1 MNIKDLKCFEAVY
14 RACSISGAARK
25 LFITPQGLSKV
36 IQSLENELNTVLFT
50 RTAQGVKP
58 TETASFLYSRSGDI
72 IQRFEEI
79 EHGIYQL
86 ENRKTVLRIGYA
98 CGVFN
103 LLPFELILNFTRCCP
118 DITVEWCEYANEEV
132 QEMLET
138 SRLEYGFIVGAP
150 RDEAV
155 IWRKL
160 AGSRVRLLVYEGHP
174 LYDREIVH
182 AGLLK
187 NEKMILMNEHF
198 HIYHDFMAACRNRGF
213 IPQIGAKTADGTAL
227 YKLCRQHAGLAVIPE
242 FMMEDFNLTHMRAI
256 PFEEDLRWDV
266 YGVYRKDNHSYE
278 TIRMF
283 DRYLTGKSW
292 KNKKS
297 DSCL

>member
-1 MNIKDLKCFEAVY
+1 
-14 RACSISGAARK
+14 
-25 LFITPQGLSKV
+25 
-36 IQSLENELNTVLFT
+36 
-50 RTAQGVKP
+50 
-58 TETASFLYSRSGDI
+58 
-72 IQRFEEI
+72 
-79 EHGIYQL
+79 
-86 ENRKTVLRIGYA
+86 
-98 CGVFN
+98 
-103 LLPFELILNFTRCCP
+103 
-118 DITVEWCEYANEEV
+118 
-132 QEMLET
+132 
-138 SRLEYGFIVGAP
+138 
-150 RDEAV
+150 
-155 IWRKL
+155 
-160 AGSRVRLLVYEGHP
+160 
-174 LYDREIVH
+174 
-182 AGLLK
+182 
-187 NEKMILMNEHF
+187 MNEHF